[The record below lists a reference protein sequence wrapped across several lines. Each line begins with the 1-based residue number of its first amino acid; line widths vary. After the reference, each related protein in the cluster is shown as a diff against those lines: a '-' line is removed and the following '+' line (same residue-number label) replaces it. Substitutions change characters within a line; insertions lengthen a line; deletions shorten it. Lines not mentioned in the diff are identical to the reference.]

1 MLSTEQDLV
10 SQLVSTHPRF
20 QNLYE
25 KHHQLNKEISKLE
38 GPSGAGYNEHVAKL
52 KKEKLH
58 IKDEMQKIMQS
69 MQAKES

>member
-10 SQLVSTHPRF
+10 SKLVATHPRF

-58 IKDEMQKIMQS
+58 IKDEMQKIMLT
-69 MQAKES
+69 MQANE

>member
-10 SQLVSTHPRF
+10 SKLISTHPRF

-25 KHHQLNKEISKLE
+25 KHHQLDKEISKLE

-69 MQAKES
+69 ANKG